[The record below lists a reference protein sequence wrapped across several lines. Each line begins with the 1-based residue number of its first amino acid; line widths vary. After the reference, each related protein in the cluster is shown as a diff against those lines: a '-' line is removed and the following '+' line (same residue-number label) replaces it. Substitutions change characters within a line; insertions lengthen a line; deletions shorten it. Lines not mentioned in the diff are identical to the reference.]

1 MLPTIT
7 YQEVT
12 LAAKPGKKAGGK
24 GASKPAKPAS
34 VYHIE
39 PAARDSALE
48 FLTESL
54 LADKTSVHR
63 SALKK
68 AARAGLPVGPDGSG
82 AAVVPPSAVVAV
94 EAAASGAVATARGT
108 ADAISVIQGDLADL
122 CDSCRN
128 PNVVAA
134 AVGRA
139 LATAEAAAIA
149 EDAAALLP
157 ATKTLVTQLW
167 RHGDI
172 AGDAWGKEHRNKL
185 AGSTAILEQLAADT
199 TLISPVIN
207 APLGNDTLLNAID
220 GIEKAHASILSS
232 SKDSPAKELAQRS
245 ERAAR
250 SLSYAS
256 INVLP
261 ASARWSIVS
270 ILVIAAATVAMS
282 VQAPQRVE
290 GALEPIIGASK
301 ASMVTSTCQ
310 NAVSNVAWFLGS
322 MWDAWTGN
330 DDRDNVFGGSH

>member
-1 MLPTIT
+1 MCI
-7 YQEVT
+7 
-12 LAAKPGKKAGGK
+12 
-24 GASKPAKPAS
+24 
-34 VYHIE
+34 
-39 PAARDSALE
+39 RD
-48 FLTESL
+48 
-54 LADKTSVHR
+54 R
-63 SALKK
+63 
-68 AARAGLPVGPDGSG
+68 
-82 AAVVPPSAVVAV
+82 
-94 EAAASGAVATARGT
+94 
-108 ADAISVIQGDLADL
+108 
-122 CDSCRN
+122 
-128 PNVVAA
+128 
-134 AVGRA
+134 
-139 LATAEAAAIA
+139 
-149 EDAAALLP
+149 
-157 ATKTLVTQLW
+157 LW

-310 NAVSNVAWFLGS
+310 NAVSNVAWFLLS
-322 MWDAWTGN
+322 LIHISEPT
-330 DDRDNVFGGSH
+330 RPY